1 MPIRRYGAAMPKV
14 LIVTTSHG
22 QLGETGRPTG
32 VWLEELAAPY
42 YALLDGGAEVTIASI
57 AGGPVPIDP
66 RSAKRDGTDSAPTQ
80 RFLADSRAM
89 AAIESTPSI
98 AQLDAAAYDAIFLP
112 GGHGTMWDL
121 PESTAL
127 SAALGR
133 AFDDGRIVAA
143 VCHGPAGL
151 VPARRSDGKPLVE
164 GRRVSGFTDEE
175 EAAAGLNQVVPFLL
189 ESRLRELGAVFE
201 KGPPFQPFAVRDR
214 NLITGQNPPSS
225 AEVARLVLQAL
236 SGAPG

>member
-1 MPIRRYGAAMPKV
+1 MPKV
-14 LIVTTSHG
+14 LIVTTSHR
-22 QLGETGRPTG
+22 QLGETGKPTG

-57 AGGPVPIDP
+57 AGGPVPVDP
-66 RSAKRDGTDSAPTQ
+66 RSAKRDGTDAEPTR

-98 AQLDAAAYDAIFLP
+98 AQLDPANYDAIFLP

-121 PESTAL
+121 PDSTAL

-151 VPARRSDGKPLVE
+151 VPARTAGGKPIVE
-164 GRRVSGFTDEE
+164 GRRVSAFTDEE
-175 EAAAGLNQVVPFLL
+175 EEAAGLTKVVPFLL
-189 ESRLRELGAVFE
+189 ESKLRDLGARFE
-201 KGPPFQPFAVRDR
+201 KGPPFQSFAVRDG

-225 AEVARLVLQAL
+225 AAVAHLVLEAL
-236 SGAPG
+236 SGKPG